1 MYDHCILACLPW
13 LWGRGNQAIC
23 FYMFTFFF
31 HIELKELPPQWVAVL
46 YQFQKLISV
55 LIIN

>member
-1 MYDHCILACLPW
+1 MYAGTALP
-13 LWGRGNQAIC
+13 AITMGKRQLGDM
-23 FYMFTFFF
+23 FYMLTFFF
-31 HIELKELPPQWVAVL
+31 HIKQKELPPQWVAVL